1 MQKNRI
7 MSLNVNDFGGKVYH
21 LQEYKYFN
29 KNKNKNCI
37 NWKAWSR
44 MVDKTETW
52 SRLKKY
58 IQDVNPNILV
68 IEELLISYYEN
79 IDFISEFMKMGYF
92 YFKESLPERGNF
104 SLTMIFYR
112 DIKPEYM
119 DSPGNYRSNRSV
131 VCKGKDLLICGSHF
145 PPESDEKFL
154 KYMEEFV
161 VSNINSKFILIGD
174 LNANDSNHGNKQM
187 VERVIQ
193 KGMMDLWTD
202 AGGAENTPTEAK
214 YQGRLDYAIASP
226 SLAEKVQNIKIDPS
240 PMEDEIT
247 DHAAIIVDIIS

>member
-1 MQKNRI
+1 MQKYRI
-7 MSLNVNDFGGKVYH
+7 MSLNVNDFGGKKEH
-21 LQEYKYFN
+21 LLDYKY
-29 KNKNKNCI
+29 KNTNYI

-44 MVDKTETW
+44 KIDKTETW
-52 SRLKKY
+52 NKLKKY
-58 IQDVNPNILV
+58 IQEVNPNILV
-68 IEELLISYYEN
+68 IEEMLISYYES

-92 YFKESLPERGNF
+92 YFKESRPEHGNF

-119 DSPGNYRSNRSV
+119 NSPDDYRSNRSV
-131 VCKGKDLLICGSHF
+131 ICKEKDLLICGSHF
-145 PPESDEKFL
+145 PSESDEKFL

-161 VSNINSKFILIGD
+161 ISNINSKFLLIGD

-193 KGMMDLWTD
+193 KGMVDLWTA
-202 AGGAENTPTEAK
+202 AGGDENTPTEAK